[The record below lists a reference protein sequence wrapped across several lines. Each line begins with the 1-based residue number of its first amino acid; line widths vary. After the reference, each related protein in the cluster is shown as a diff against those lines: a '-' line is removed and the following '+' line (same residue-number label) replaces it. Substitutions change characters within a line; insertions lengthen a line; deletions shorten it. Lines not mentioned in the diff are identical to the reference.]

1 MPAGAG
7 TVDVG
12 AADEREANA
21 WAAAAVAPMSC
32 PDEAPMKALYASMSD
47 WLLVVVVWVMLL
59 LFDDMVD
66 VDSLCVCCGTKILEK

>member
-21 WAAAAVAPMSC
+21 WAAAAVAPMSW

-47 WLLVVVVWVMLL
+47 WLLVVVV
-59 LFDDMVD
+59 
-66 VDSLCVCCGTKILEK
+66 